1 MFTVSNQVK
10 HIAMSYLSTNL
21 RHLRKQNKLTQND
34 LAQKIGITRS
44 LVGAYEEQR
53 AEPRIPTIQKMA
65 YLFKV
70 PLESLINH
78 DLTKREA
85 TAHIDTSGQ
94 TLRVLPI
101 MTAPDNTER
110 ISVVPVTA
118 EAGYADAYA
127 DPEYI
132 ESLPS
137 FSLPL
142 PELYQDATY
151 RLFQIHGD
159 SMLPITP
166 KSYIITSYLQN
177 WNDIRDGQCY
187 IVVTRNRGVIYKRV
201 WNHLRDK
208 ESLLL
213 KSDNPIYA
221 PYELEA
227 PEILEVWRAVG
238 YICFQLPEMQ
248 TNAPA
253 DIKGLSD
260 VVSKLCDE
268 IGEMKKKVSNLST

>member
-1 MFTVSNQVK
+1 
-10 HIAMSYLSTNL
+10 MSYLSTNL
-21 RHLRKQNKLTQND
+21 RHLRKQNDLTQSD
-34 LAQKIGITRS
+34 LALKLGITRS
-44 LVGAYEEQR
+44 LVGAYEEHR
-53 AEPRIPTIQKMA
+53 AEPKMA
-65 YLFKV
+65 TLQKITSLFKV
-70 PLESLINH
+70 PLDTLINH

-101 MTAPDNTER
+101 VTTTDNKER
-110 ISVVPVTA
+110 ITVVPVTA
-118 EAGYADAYA
+118 EAGYAEAYA

-159 SMLPITP
+159 SMLPVAP
-166 KSYIITSYLQN
+166 KSYIITSYVQN
-177 WNDIRDGQCY
+177 WNEIRDGHCY
-187 IVVTRNRGVIYKRV
+187 IIVTRNRGVVYKRV
-201 WNHLRDK
+201 WNHLRER

-213 KSDNPIYA
+213 KSDNTMYS

-227 PEILEVWRAVG
+227 TELLEVWKAMG
-238 YICFQLPEMQ
+238 FISFNLPQMH
-248 TNAPA
+248 TNTPS
-253 DIKGLSD
+253 DIRGLSD
-260 VVSKLCDE
+260 VVSRLCDE
-268 IGEMKKKVSNLST
+268 VGELKKKMS

>member
-1 MFTVSNQVK
+1 V
-10 HIAMSYLSTNL
+10 SYLSSNI
-21 RHLRKQNKLTQND
+21 RHLRKQNALTQSS
-34 LAQKIGITRS
+34 LSQRLGIKRS
-44 LVGAYEEQR
+44 LLGAYEEQR
-53 AEPRIPTIQKMA
+53 AEPKIATIQKMA
-65 YLFKV
+65 YLFKL
-70 PLESLINH
+70 PLDTLINH

-101 MTAPDNTER
+101 VTTPDNTER
-110 ISVVPVTA
+110 ITLVPATA

-166 KSYIITSYLQN
+166 GSYIITSYVQD
-177 WNDIRDGQCY
+177 WHDIKDGRCY
-187 IVVTRNRGVIYKRV
+187 IIVTRSRGVVYKRV
-201 WNHLRDK
+201 WNHLRDR
-208 ESLLL
+208 ETLLF
-213 KSDNPIYA
+213 KSDNTIYA
-221 PYELEA
+221 PYELETG
-227 PEILEVWRAVG
+227 ELLEVWKAVG
-238 YICFQLPEMQ
+238 YISFEMPEMQ
-248 TNAPA
+248 APNSIIHSG
-253 DIKGLSD
+253 DMRQL
-260 VVSKLCDE
+260 VSEVSQLKQE
-268 IGEMKKKVSNLST
+268 ISSLRKDFQITM

>member
-1 MFTVSNQVK
+1 
-10 HIAMSYLSTNL
+10 MSYLSSNL
-21 RHLRKQNKLTQND
+21 RHLRRQNTLTQSD
-34 LAQKIGITRS
+34 LAQKLGIKRS
-44 LVGAYEEQR
+44 LLGAYEEQR
-53 AEPRIPTIQKMA
+53 AEPKIATIQKMA
-65 YLFKV
+65 YLFKL
-70 PLESLINH
+70 PLETFINH
-78 DLTKREA
+78 DMTKRQA

-101 MTAPDNTER
+101 VTTPDNTER
-110 ISVVPVTA
+110 ITLVPATA

-127 DPEYI
+127 DPEFI

-166 KSYIITSYLQN
+166 RSYIITSYVQN
-177 WNDIRDGQCY
+177 WNDIKDGQCY
-187 IVVTRNRGVIYKRV
+187 IIVTRNRGVVYKRV
-201 WNHLRDK
+201 WNHLRDR

-213 KSDNPIYA
+213 KSDNTIYS

-227 PEILEVWRAVG
+227 TELLEAWKAVG
-238 YICFQLPEMQ
+238 SISFALPEMH
-248 TNAPA
+248 TSTPA
-253 DIKGLSD
+253 DIRGLSD
-260 VVSKLCDE
+260 VVARLCDE
-268 IGEMKKKVSNLST
+268 VEGLKKTMDDR